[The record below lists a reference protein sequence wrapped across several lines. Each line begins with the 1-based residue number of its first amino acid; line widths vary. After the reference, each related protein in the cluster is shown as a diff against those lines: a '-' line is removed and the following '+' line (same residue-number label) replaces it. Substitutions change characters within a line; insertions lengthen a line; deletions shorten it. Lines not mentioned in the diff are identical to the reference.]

1 MKIGITPPGFA
12 PRPRKKSIC
21 FLASLVLLAMAGQ
34 AQTFRDLYD
43 KGLASYQKGEYAEAE
58 GCFEKALTFGIEKAD
73 VYYFL
78 GMCAAFQGRPVDAER
93 ALLSAIAINPSLKE
107 CYVEVGGLYFKQ
119 KKFTA
124 SERALKKALKLDAGD
139 AYAIDLLGTIYFING
154 LQERALAQWNK
165 VDRPVLNQLVLA
177 GEGIK
182 NRELAEKELCFRPGQ
197 LVRPSQIRATRKRL
211 SEIDCYSGI
220 SFSLA
225 PSAADLDQM
234 DLIVSGNE
242 QRGFGALAA
251 VLTGGLR
258 DLPHQTAYVNFK
270 NFTGHGLNLY
280 SAYRWD
286 KYQQKVGLALRVP
299 RLLGTPFYYQLSYRD
314 QNDRWSFR
322 APDDPLEGEE
332 FTQSEREL
340 RLDVDH
346 LFNNGVRLDHHL
358 RIKRTSSLSLTG
370 GESPAAETVFLWGG
384 DYAVGLVESVDKRL
398 TTDLSLSYDISAP
411 NRVNPKRSYQFVL
424 AADVAKSWAP
434 GLSQDYTGRFRAR
447 MAWGSSTSNTPFGEF
462 FVLGLGPDVRHQLR
476 AYRTTE
482 GGKLG
487 HSPLGREFVLL
498 NLDYLHRLGRLS
510 IVRID
515 GGLFFD
521 GGRILDENSFNQEFG
536 NALLADCGICLVA
549 HVFHVSFQVSYAHSL
564 NSKRQAL
571 YISSIL
577 E

>member
-1 MKIGITPPGFA
+1 MTIGMGPSVFA
-12 PRPRKKSIC
+12 PRAQKKVIG
-21 FLASLVLLAMAGQ
+21 FLMSLVFSAMAGQ
-34 AQTFRDLYD
+34 AQTFRDFYD
-43 KGLASYQKGEYAEAE
+43 KGLTSYQKGEYAEAE

-78 GMCAAFQGRPVDAER
+78 GMCAAFQGRPDDAER
-93 ALLSAIAINPSLKE
+93 ALLSAIALNPSFEE
-107 CYVEVGGLYFKQ
+107 CYVEIGGLYFKQ
-119 KKFTA
+119 KKYAA
-124 SERALKKALKLDAGD
+124 SEWALKKALKLDAGD
-139 AYAIDLLGTIYFING
+139 AYALDLLGTLYFIRG
-154 LQERALAQWNK
+154 LQERALGQWNK
-165 VDRPVLNQLVLA
+165 VDRPVLNRLDLA

-182 NRELAEKELCFRPGQ
+182 NRELAKKELCFRPGQ
-197 LVRPSQIRATRKRL
+197 LLRPSQLQEARKRL
-211 SEIDCYSGI
+211 REIDCYSGI

-225 PSAADLDQM
+225 PSAEYPDQLDL
-234 DLIVSGNE
+234 LVSGNE
-242 QRGFGALAA
+242 EHGFGVLAA
-251 VLTGGLR
+251 VLAGGLR

-270 NFTGHGLNLY
+270 NIFGHGVNLY

-314 QNDRWSFR
+314 QKDRWSFG
-322 APDDPLEGEE
+322 APEDPLEREE
-332 FTQSEREL
+332 FTQSEGEL
-340 RLDVDH
+340 RLDVDY
-346 LFNNGVRLDHHL
+346 LLNNRVRLDHHL

-370 GESPAAETVFLWGG
+370 GESSAAETVFLWGG
-384 DYAVGLVESVDKRL
+384 DYTIGLIESFDKRL
-398 TTDLSLSYDISAP
+398 TMDLSFSYDISAP
-411 NRVNPKRSYQFVL
+411 NRLNPKRSYQFVL

-434 GLSQDYTGRFRAR
+434 RLSEDYTGRFRAR
-447 MAWGSSTSNTPFGEF
+447 MTWGSSTSNTPFGEY

-498 NLDYLHRLGRLS
+498 NLDYLHKLGRLS

-521 GGRILDENSFNQEFG
+521 GGRILDENRFNQEFG
-536 NALLADCGICLVA
+536 NSLLADCGICLVA

-564 NSKRQAL
+564 NSKRQSF